1 MADIQKD
8 IWRDRPDVKFL
19 EEILAIPGGSAVA
32 ACIQCGTCSGSCPT
46 VRHMDSSPRE
56 IMALIRAG
64 YRERVL
70 SSNTIWM
77 CASCYAC
84 YVRCPKEIK
93 ITDFFYKLKQISMRE
108 GYKNPEAKRA
118 RVLAKRF
125 ADVVRW
131 LGRSNEGILLMWYF
145 LETNLLGAMKYA
157 GMGLSLFKT
166 GRLAFIPKR
175 TKGAAEVDAILKRVD
190 EKQAVKA

>member
-1 MADIQKD
+1 
-8 IWRDRPDVKFL
+8 
-19 EEILAIPGGSAVA
+19 
-32 ACIQCGTCSGSCPT
+32 
-46 VRHMDSSPRE
+46 MDSSPRE

-64 YRERVL
+64 YRDRVL

-93 ITDFFYKLKQISMRE
+93 ITDFFYKLKQIAMRE
-108 GYKNPEAKRA
+108 GYKNPESKRA

-145 LETNLLGAMKYA
+145 LETNIFAAMKFA

-175 TKGAAEVDAILKRVD
+175 IRGQSEIAAILRKCDGKVATPR
-190 EKQAVKA
+190 